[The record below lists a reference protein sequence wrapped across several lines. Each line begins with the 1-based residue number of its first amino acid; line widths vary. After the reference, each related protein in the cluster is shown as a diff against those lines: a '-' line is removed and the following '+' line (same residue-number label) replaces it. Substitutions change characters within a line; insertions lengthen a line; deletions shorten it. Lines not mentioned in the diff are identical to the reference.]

1 MISNSF
7 LRYSISTL
15 FMLGCVS
22 LGTVVNAGG
31 SGGLTDA
38 AAAPVAAPAP
48 LTPVNPA
55 PFAQYNFGSKSV
67 SLYFGTDTNF
77 PDTFPNLPHVIGGFN
92 VDAAPTAKFSW
103 ILADAQLPAPQ
114 NQVFFNGA
122 LKGFATGADG
132 LFWDTFNADVSADVS
147 GGDVA
152 ASVNILTGSD
162 CLTTIGLAFEE
173 GSGQPAG
180 YVAAG
185 TALRG
190 QASGNINI
198 LGIPANHEVVAAWL
212 YWSVMDYTFPSFQI
226 DIDGN
231 TVAAGLGGSDISPC
245 WPESAIFGFAADVT
259 PYVPGNG
266 AYTISNLPAPVNPP
280 GRMEGASLAVVHRI
294 DPFDVE
300 KSWTFTDYNWDP
312 ICTLID
318 IETGECLATRPANI
332 NFPGDDVLADPLAQD
347 GDDNYI
353 VLANANKEKVQNT
366 NPGAFYALTT
376 VDIKA
381 DVSSLTVTEEYE
393 DCYADQGLIQFVSN
407 RPTRNVKVA
416 VADPAGDVTELT
428 DDIYDGIGGAITFI
442 DDTAAVVE
450 LTDAS
455 YLTEGS
461 TVYVLVKFQDDL
473 KNADAPGNFFD
484 EMCVN
489 AEFVETEVAPDFLV
503 GDAAEAALRITTSP

>member
-1 MISNSF
+1 MIAKSF

-15 FMLGCVS
+15 FLLLCVS
-22 LGTVVNAGG
+22 HSIVVNAAG
-31 SGGLTDA
+31 SGGLADA
-38 AAAPVAAPAP
+38 AAAPAAAPAP
-48 LTPVNPA
+48 LTPVSPA
-55 PFAQYNFGSKSV
+55 PFAQYVFGSKSV
-67 SLYFGTDTNF
+67 SLYFGTDSNDPF
-77 PDTFPNLPHVIGGFN
+77 ASPLSHPIGGFT
-92 VDAAPTAKFSW
+92 VDAAPTAKFSL
-103 ILADAQLPAPQ
+103 ILADAQIPAPQ
-114 NQVFFNGA
+114 NPVSFNGV
-122 LKGFATGADG
+122 LKGYVTGADG
-132 LFWDTFNADVSADVS
+132 LFWDTFNADVSAEVA
-147 GGDVA
+147 GGDTGAMVA
-152 ASVNILTGSD
+152 INTSFD
-162 CLTTIGLAFEE
+162 CLTTHGIVFEE

-190 QASGNINI
+190 QVSGNINI

-212 YWSVMDYTFPSFQI
+212 YWSVMSFTRPPSVI

-231 TVAAGLGGSDISPC
+231 TVAAGLGGADISPC
-245 WPESAIFGFAADVT
+245 WAEPAIYGYAADVT

-266 AYTISNLPAPVNPP
+266 AYTISNLPA

-353 VLANANKEKVQNT
+353 VLAQVNKEKFQNT

-381 DVSSLTVTEEYE
+381 DVPSLTVTEEYD
-393 DCYADQGLIQFVSN
+393 DCYADQGLIQFVSQK
-407 RPTRNVKVA
+407 PTRNVKVA
-416 VADPAGDVTELT
+416 VADPSGDVTELT

-450 LTDAS
+450 ITDAS

-461 TVYVLVKFQDDL
+461 TVFVLVKFQDDL
-473 KNADAPGNFFD
+473 KNAPAPGNVFD

-489 AEFVETEVAPDFLV
+489 AEFVDAEVAPGFVV